1 MFRWKVASPN
11 TMRAYHSAARD
22 FANVTGISAAQADPA
37 LLATWQASMEARG
50 LSANTI
56 RARLSAVAVI
66 SGVKVQL
73 PKKNKAVA
81 FTMSDDQVKAFFQ
94 KIEKDTDRAL
104 MASLFLT
111 GRQPNSD
118 AHWLSSSR
126 TLTTQ
131 EITRKIK
138 RYARLA
144 GLNET
149 QINLRSFTR
158 IGQQMIKKYSADY
171 VAEHLLVRPVQP
183 MVEWKKLHGIGR
195 RSRRAVKI

>member
-1 MFRWKVASPN
+1 MFNWKVASPN
-11 TMRAYHSAARD
+11 TMRAYHSAAKD
-22 FANVTGISAAQADPA
+22 FGAVTGVQADQADAVSLA
-37 LLATWQASMEARG
+37 LWQASMEARG

-73 PKKNKAVA
+73 PKKHKAVA
-81 FTMSDDQVKAFFQ
+81 FTMSDDQVRAFFQ
-94 KIEKDTDRAL
+94 KIEKDSDREL

-126 TLTTQ
+126 PFTTQ

-144 GLNET
+144 GLHQDQLNM
-149 QINLRSFTR
+149 RSFAR
-158 IGQQMIKKYSADY
+158 IGQQMTKKYGADY
-171 VAEHLLVRPVQP
+171 IAENLLVRPVQP
-183 MVEWKKLHGIGR
+183 MVEWRPLHGIGR
-195 RSRRAVKI
+195 RARRAVKI